1 MLFSITIS
9 NMCRNS
15 AVGKLCGIFV
25 ELSKRKLAMALIPV
39 CVSMFVYIDIASV
52 ENSLAV
58 LGITILDRSSNT
70 V

>member
-1 MLFSITIS
+1 M
-9 NMCRNS
+9 
-15 AVGKLCGIFV
+15 GGIFV
-25 ELSKRKLAMALIPV
+25 KLSERKLAMALIPV

-58 LGITILDRSSNT
+58 LGITILDRSSIT